1 MFSYDIII
9 VAQKNHVAVFLYFK
23 QIAKERRCFPT
34 PFFFLTLL
42 TAVLWSVIIW
52 LQIKQRR
59 QNFLMNTVTLKGI
72 VKSIPEKS
80 AKGYYE
86 FELGIKRYSGYEDK
100 VVLTWD
106 NGTNPKGEV
115 GYYPIYDCTHCKKP
129 YALIPTQVHY
139 NGNHDIFYTGGK
151 RFLNYD
157 DEELLKSKVK
167 NEMLKSID
175 QYTRRIKDGETSLDS
190 WQLNYWLQGDI
201 EHAIAEFLY
210 EAGYKK

>member
-1 MFSYDIII
+1 MYKESDIIDLET
-9 VAQKNHVAVFLYFK
+9 VSEDECGSCATHESAYKFFKNK
-23 QIAKERRCFPT
+23 
-34 PFFFLTLL
+34 LTEEDEETILCP
-42 TAVLWSVIIW
+42 VCNSPMV
-52 LQIKQRR
+52 
-59 QNFLMNTVTLKGI
+59 KGC
-72 VKSIPEKS
+72 
-80 AKGYYE
+80 
-86 FELGIKRYSGYEDK
+86 SGYEDK

-106 NGTNPKGEV
+106 NGTNPNGEV